1 MHDICENP
9 ERFDSWAGMALARM
23 SRLEQKLN
31 SVSTNIHE
39 YSRLYYSYHH
49 KIKYGPLKISF

>member
-31 SVSTNIHE
+31 SVSTIIYMNIVG
-39 YSRLYYSYHH
+39 STICII
-49 KIKYGPLKISF
+49 IKSNMDH